1 MVLIGENIKTER
13 ERLGLTQSQLAASL
27 GITGKT
33 QGLYERGQRSP
44 SAEYLSAFAAIGGDV
59 LFVITGERLQTDS
72 PAAVPQ
78 GVDAEMLEN
87 ISALN
92 EHYAGLLSEMARV
105 LLRAQA
111 KDNQK
116 EKE

>member
-44 SAEYLSAFAAIGGDV
+44 SAEYLAAFARLGGDV
-59 LFVITGERLQTDS
+59 LFVITGERIA
-72 PAAVPQ
+72 PAEPAQAVTQ
-78 GVDAEMLEN
+78 SLDAETLEN
-87 ISALN
+87 INSLN
-92 EHYAGLLSEMARV
+92 EHYAALLADMVGV

-111 KDNQK
+111 NDVRR
-116 EKE
+116 